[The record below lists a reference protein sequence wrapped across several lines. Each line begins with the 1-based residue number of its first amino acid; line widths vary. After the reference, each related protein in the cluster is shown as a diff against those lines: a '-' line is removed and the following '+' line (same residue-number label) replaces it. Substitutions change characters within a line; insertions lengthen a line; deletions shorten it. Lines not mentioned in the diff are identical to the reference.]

1 MAAYLLRR
9 FVQAVLIL
17 LGVSFITFVLLYV
30 LPADPAQQIAGR
42 AGNQETIE
50 NIRRELGL
58 DRPLHEQY
66 VRYLGAL
73 IEGDLGRSYQ
83 QKAEVT
89 ALIWARLP
97 ATLLL
102 MVGAIFCELLIG
114 LTMGIVAALNRGR
127 FADQTLMVIS
137 FVAVSAPQFVV
148 GILLLYVFAVHLGWF
163 PIGGYGSFSHL
174 VLPALTL
181 GILGAGWYARM
192 MRSSMIDVLRQD
204 YMRTA
209 RAKGLKPGIVLAV
222 HALPNAILPIIAMI
236 GIDIGLFMSGIVVVE
251 SVFGWPGIG
260 QLAWQAIQQI
270 DIPIIMGVTLVSAFA
285 IIIGNLIADLIAA
298 QNEARLSDL
307 SQRLGVSH
315 ATASKVVNRLK
326 EEGYID
332 TQPYRSIFLTDKG
345 AALAKKCKERHEIVL
360 GFLIRLGVSPETA
373 EFDAE
378 GIEHHI
384 SEETLAVFKN
394 FKA

>member
-9 FVQAVLIL
+9 FVQAILIL

-42 AGNQETIE
+42 AGNAETLE

-66 VRYLGAL
+66 LRYLGAL
-73 IEGDLGRSYQ
+73 AEGDLGRSYQ
-83 QKAEVT
+83 QKTEVAT
-89 ALIWARLP
+89 LIWARLP

-102 MVGAIFCELLIG
+102 MVGAIVCELAIG
-114 LTMGIVAALNRGR
+114 LTMGILAALRRGR
-127 FADQTLMVIS
+127 FTDQALMVVS

-148 GILLLYVFAVHLGWF
+148 GILLLYVFAVNLGWF
-163 PIGGYGSFSHL
+163 PIGGYGTFAHL
-174 VLPALTL
+174 VLPSFTL

-209 RAKGLKPGIVLAV
+209 KAKGMKPGIVLFV

-236 GIDIGLFMSGIVVVE
+236 GIDIGIFMSGIVVVE

-270 DIPIIMGVTLVSAFA
+270 DIPIIMGVTLVSASA
-285 IIIGNLIADLIAA
+285 IIIGNLIADLIAP
-298 QNEARLSDL
+298 L
-307 SQRLGVSH
+307 
-315 ATASKVVNRLK
+315 
-326 EEGYID
+326 ID
-332 TQPYRSIFLTDKG
+332 PRIKL
-345 AALAKKCKERHEIVL
+345 R
-360 GFLIRLGVSPETA
+360 
-373 EFDAE
+373 
-378 GIEHHI
+378 
-384 SEETLAVFKN
+384 
-394 FKA
+394 